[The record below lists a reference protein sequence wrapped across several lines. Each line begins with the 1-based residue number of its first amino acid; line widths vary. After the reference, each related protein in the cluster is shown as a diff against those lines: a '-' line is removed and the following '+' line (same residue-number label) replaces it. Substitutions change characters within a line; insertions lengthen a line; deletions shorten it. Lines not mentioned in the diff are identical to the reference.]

1 MYLFADNGGGGWSW
15 VRGMSLEADQDD
27 DTVDSFTTQGQERGG
42 GPPSILFSSGS
53 WVHITEHF
61 QVRRYTV

>member
-1 MYLFADNGGGGWSW
+1 
-15 VRGMSLEADQDD
+15 MSLEADQDD
-27 DTVDSFTTQGQERGG
+27 DTVDAVDSFTTQGQERGG
-42 GPPSILFSSGS
+42 GPPSILLSSGS